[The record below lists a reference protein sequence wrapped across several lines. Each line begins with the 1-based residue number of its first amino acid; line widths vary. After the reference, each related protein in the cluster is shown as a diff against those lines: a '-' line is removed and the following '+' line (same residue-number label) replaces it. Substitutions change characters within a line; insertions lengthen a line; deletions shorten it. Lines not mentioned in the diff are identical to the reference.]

1 MPRHG
6 DSAEAVDSCRRAA
19 AVPARGEQRRE
30 CSSSHRRPM
39 RCASLPITLWVCLAA
54 NDFPCAW
61 AATRSQPQISSG
73 TLGAPACLRNF
84 AGAHAAAFATHPNVQ
99 LPPAQ
104 TRDSSRGHALLAP
117 RRAAC
122 RHTIRR
128 TLFDVQPRGAICR
141 PRTRMQLESGD
152 SGGDEGLANS
162 VQQWGRHGAKDGP
175 QAGQPPMPNVPET
188 IWAEFRALWLR
199 AALRHAVRHEKYER
213 AGRLKGQLESVQ
225 SQLMQAFEGSVHDRV
240 ARLRSKMGGSALLR
254 LQHELEHAVAE
265 EDYDRAAKTYQQ
277 LQLEHSKTPAFSGG
291 FKVFEWAFLE
301 SDLDARIALHS
312 LRMSLLESDM
322 EMRVANLRARLGHDT
337 AYRLEKEMH
346 EHIAL
351 EDYDLAAAKR
361 AELDEENLR
370 RDQSRMWVQLR
381 RQTCAEQRRLLRMR
395 ARPEKLLEY
404 QLQDAIDR
412 EDYESAARFRAKLQ
426 EVHITS
432 LLGRLQ
438 DQMDRMVAKMEVDAY
453 AALECKFHVAVRA
466 EEFETADQ
474 LRRQLD
480 SLERSRMMTVLEEK
494 LVQHGARCFT
504 AQAAQAL
511 APDDTGLAALKA
523 DADEQE
529 AQKQFYYLGNLK
541 NF

>member
-1 MPRHG
+1 
-6 DSAEAVDSCRRAA
+6 
-19 AVPARGEQRRE
+19 
-30 CSSSHRRPM
+30 M

-61 AATRSQPQISSG
+61 AATRSQPQISSR

-175 QAGQPPMPNVPET
+175 QAGHVPMPNVPET

-240 ARLRSKMGGSALLR
+240 ARLRSKMGGSELLR

-322 EMRVANLRARLGHDT
+322 EMRVANLRARLVRHS
-337 AYRLEKEMH
+337 RP
-346 EHIAL
+346 
-351 EDYDLAAAKR
+351 AAAPSCLARSR
-361 AELDEENLR
+361 APLPWAACL
-370 RDQSRMWVQLR
+370 Q
-381 RQTCAEQRRLLRMR
+381 CA
-395 ARPEKLLEY
+395 
-404 QLQDAIDR
+404 
-412 EDYESAARFRAKLQ
+412 
-426 EVHITS
+426 
-432 LLGRLQ
+432 
-438 DQMDRMVAKMEVDAY
+438 AY
-453 AALECKFHVAVRA
+453 AIRGLSQTPILARALVRSTHA
-466 EEFETADQ
+466 CTRPHA
-474 LRRQLD
+474 RAHPGRA
-480 SLERSRMMTVLEEK
+480 
-494 LVQHGARCFT
+494 GARHGVPPRERD
-504 AQAAQAL
+504 ARAHRVG
-511 APDDTGLAALKA
+511 GLRPRRS
-523 DADEQE
+523 
-529 AQKQFYYLGNLK
+529 
-541 NF
+541 